1 MHPPESSQPTLKVEG
16 DPVDIVS
23 NAATPM
29 ANQNPAARQA
39 NPLMA
44 CLNHKNSLFGKQG
57 RDCQSVSY
65 DAFADAS
72 FDAP

>member
-1 MHPPESSQPTLKVEG
+1 
-16 DPVDIVS
+16 
-23 NAATPM
+23 M
-29 ANQNPAARQA
+29 ANQNPAAQQA

-44 CLNHKNSLFGKQG
+44 CLSNKNSLFGKQE
-57 RDCQSVSY
+57 RNCQSVSY